1 MADSYTKLYAGKAA
15 AGFMSAS
22 LLSGETLAK
31 GNLTVLP
38 NVAFKVN
45 LNNFNLA
52 AAAVADATCDFTSAG
67 DVTYVEKALAP
78 KRLQVN
84 RALCKNDWLS
94 TWAGAN
100 MRAGLDGTLQSDFAT
115 YLISYA
121 GSLVGQQVE
130 KSIWAGSAATGGE
143 FDGFEA
149 LAAADAAVVD
159 VAIPTDAGGAD
170 VPLDAA
176 NIIAQIGRVRD
187 AIPNAVYGQ
196 DDLAIYM
203 GTAAFKFYISAQAAL
218 GYLNQYHAGVTES
231 NFEGIPIK
239 WAPGMGANRMVAGR
253 KSNMFFAT
261 DLEGDM
267 TEVKLLDQTMVDGS
281 DNVNL
286 VMKFNAGV
294 GYSTSADIVL
304 YA

>member
-1 MADSYTKLYAGKAA
+1 MAENITALYAGKAA
-15 AGFMSAS
+15 SGFMSAS

-31 GNLTVLP
+31 GYITVLP
-38 NVAFKVN
+38 NVAYKVN
-45 LNNFNLA
+45 LNNFSMTA
-52 AAAVADATCDFTSAG
+52 ASVADSTCAFTDAG
-67 DVTYVEKALAP
+67 DVNYVEKALAP

-84 RALCKNDWLS
+84 KALCKNNWLQ
-94 TWAGAN
+94 TWAGSN
-100 MRAGLDGTLQSDFAT
+100 MRAGLDGSLQSDFAT

-130 KSIWAGSAATGGE
+130 KSIWQGAAGTSGE

-149 LAAADAAVVD
+149 LLAADAAVVD
-159 VAIPTDAGGAD
+159 VAAVAGGI
-170 VPLDAA
+170 DAA
-176 NIIAQIGRVRD
+176 NIIAEIGKVRD
-187 AIPNAVYGQ
+187 AIPAAVYGQ
-196 DDLAIYM
+196 EDTCIFM
-203 GTAAFKFYISAQAAL
+203 GTSAFRSYISAQAAL

-231 NFEGIPIK
+231 NFEGIPLK
-239 WAPGMGANRMVAGR
+239 WCPGMSDNKMVAGR
-253 KSNMFFAT
+253 KSNLFFAT
-261 DLEGDM
+261 DLEGDL
-267 TEVKLLDQTMVDGS
+267 TEVKLLDQTLVDGS

>member
-31 GNLTVLP
+31 GYLTVLP

-130 KSIWAGSAATGGE
+130 KSIWAGAAGNSGE
-143 FDGFEA
+143 FDGFET
-149 LAAADAAVVD
+149 LLAADAAVVD
-159 VAIPTDAGGAD
+159 VAKTTLNAG
-170 VPLDAA
+170 

-196 DDLAIYM
+196 DDLCIFM

-218 GYLNQYHAGVTES
+218 GYLNQYHAGVTDA

-239 WAPGMGANRMVAGR
+239 WCPGMSADKMIAGR

-294 GYSTSADIVL
+294 GYSTGADIVL
-304 YA
+304 YS

>member
-31 GNLTVLP
+31 GYLTVLP

-130 KSIWAGSAATGGE
+130 KSIWQGAAGTSGE
-143 FDGFEA
+143 FDGFQA
-149 LAAADAAVVD
+149 LLTAD
-159 VAIPTDAGGAD
+159 GGAD
-170 VPLDAA
+170 VSAVA
-176 NIIAQIGRVRD
+176 GGINAGNVIAEIGKVRD
-187 AIPNAVYGQ
+187 GIADAVYGQ
-196 DDLAIYM
+196 DDLCIFM
-203 GTAAFKFYISAQAAL
+203 GTAAFKHYISAQAAL

-239 WAPGMGANRMVAGR
+239 WCPGMAANVMVAGR
-253 KSNMFFAT
+253 KSNLFFAT

-294 GYSTSADIVL
+294 GYSTRADIVL

>member
-1 MADSYTKLYAGKAA
+1 MAENITALYAGKAA
-15 AGFMSAS
+15 SGFMSAS

-31 GNLTVLP
+31 GYITVLP
-38 NVAFKVN
+38 NVAYKVN
-45 LNNFNLA
+45 LNNFSMTA
-52 AAAVADATCDFTSAG
+52 ASVADSTCAFTDAG
-67 DVTYVEKALAP
+67 DVNYVEKALTP

-84 RALCKNDWLS
+84 KALCKNNWLQ
-94 TWAGAN
+94 TWAGSN
-100 MRAGLDGTLQSDFAT
+100 MRAGLDGSLQSDFAT

-130 KSIWAGSAATGGE
+130 KSIWAGAAGTSGE

-149 LAAADAAVVD
+149 LLAADAAVVD
-159 VAIPTDAGGAD
+159 VVGTT
-170 VPLDAA
+170 LNAA
-176 NIIAQIGRVRD
+176 NIIVEIGKVRD
-187 AIPNAVYGQ
+187 AIPSAVYGQ
-196 DDLAIYM
+196 EDTCIFM
-203 GTAAFKFYISAQAAL
+203 GTAAFRSYIAAQAAL

-231 NFEGIPIK
+231 NFEGIPLK
-239 WAPGMGANRMVAGR
+239 WCPGMSANKMVAGR
-253 KSNMFFAT
+253 KSNLFFAT

-294 GYSTSADIVL
+294 GYSTRADIVL

>member
-1 MADSYTKLYAGKAA
+1 MAENITALYAGKAA
-15 AGFMSAS
+15 SGFMSAS

-31 GNLTVLP
+31 GYITVLP
-38 NVAFKVN
+38 NVAYKVN
-45 LNNFNLA
+45 LNNFSMTA
-52 AAAVADATCDFTSAG
+52 ASVADSTCAFTDAG
-67 DVTYVEKALAP
+67 DVNYVEKALTP

-84 RALCKNDWLS
+84 KALCKNNWLQ
-94 TWAGAN
+94 TWAGSN
-100 MRAGLDGTLQSDFAT
+100 MRAGLDGSLQSDFAT

-130 KSIWAGSAATGGE
+130 KSIWQGAAGTSGE

-149 LAAADAAVVD
+149 LLAADAAVVD
-159 VAIPTDAGGAD
+159 VAAVAGGI
-170 VPLDAA
+170 DAA
-176 NIIAQIGRVRD
+176 NIIAEIGKVRD
-187 AIPNAVYGQ
+187 AIPAAVYGQ
-196 DDLAIYM
+196 EDTCIFM
-203 GTAAFKFYISAQAAL
+203 GTSAFRSYISAQAAL

-239 WAPGMGANRMVAGR
+239 WCPGMAANVMVAGR
-253 KSNMFFAT
+253 KSNLFFAT

-294 GYSTSADIVL
+294 GYSTGADIVL

>member
-31 GNLTVLP
+31 GYLTVLP

-130 KSIWAGSAATGGE
+130 KSIWQGAAGTSGE
-143 FDGFEA
+143 FDGFQA
-149 LAAADAAVVD
+149 LLTAD
-159 VAIPTDAGGAD
+159 GGAD
-170 VPLDAA
+170 VAA
-176 NIIAQIGRVRD
+176 VGGGINAGNVIAEIGKVRD
-187 AIPNAVYGQ
+187 GIADAVYGQ
-196 DDLAIYM
+196 DDLCIFM
-203 GTAAFKFYISAQAAL
+203 GTAAFKHYISAQAAL

-239 WAPGMGANRMVAGR
+239 WCPGMAANVMVAGR
-253 KSNMFFAT
+253 KSNLFFAT

-294 GYSTSADIVL
+294 GYSTRADIVL

>member
-130 KSIWAGSAATGGE
+130 KSIWSGSAATGGE

-149 LAAADAAVVD
+149 LLTAD
-159 VAIPTDAGGAD
+159 GGAD
-170 VPLDAA
+170 VASTALDAA

-203 GTAAFKFYISAQAAL
+203 GTAAFKFYISAQAAF
-218 GYLNQYHAGVTES
+218 VT
-231 NFEGIPIK
+231 
-239 WAPGMGANRMVAGR
+239 
-253 KSNMFFAT
+253 
-261 DLEGDM
+261 
-267 TEVKLLDQTMVDGS
+267 
-281 DNVNL
+281 
-286 VMKFNAGV
+286 
-294 GYSTSADIVL
+294 
-304 YA
+304 

>member
-31 GNLTVLP
+31 GYLTVLP

-130 KSIWAGSAATGGE
+130 KSIWAGAAGNSGE
-143 FDGFEA
+143 FDGFET
-149 LAAADAAVVD
+149 LLAADAAVVD
-159 VAIPTDAGGAD
+159 VAKTTLNAG
-170 VPLDAA
+170 

-196 DDLAIYM
+196 DDLCIFM

-218 GYLNQYHAGVTES
+218 GYLNQYHAGVTDA

-239 WAPGMGANRMVAGR
+239 WCPGMSADKMVAGR

-294 GYSTSADIVL
+294 GYSTGADIVL
-304 YA
+304 YS

>member
-1 MADSYTKLYAGKAA
+1 MAVNDSYTKLYAGKAA

-31 GNLTVLP
+31 GYLTVLP

-52 AAAVADATCDFTSAG
+52 AGAVADATCDFTNAG

-100 MRAGLDGTLQSDFAT
+100 MRAGLDGSLQSDFAT

-130 KSIWAGSAATGGE
+130 KSIWQGAAGTGGE
-143 FDGFEA
+143 FDGFQA
-149 LAAADAAVVD
+149 LLTAD
-159 VAIPTDAGGAD
+159 GGAD
-170 VPLDAA
+170 VGAVA
-176 NIIAQIGRVRD
+176 GGINAGNVIAEIGKVRD
-187 AIPNAVYGQ
+187 GIADAVYGQ
-196 DDLAIYM
+196 DDLCIFM
-203 GTAAFKFYISAQAAL
+203 GTAAFKHYISAQAAL

-239 WAPGMGANRMVAGR
+239 WCPGMAANVMVAGR

-294 GYSTSADIVL
+294 GYSTRADIVL

>member
-31 GNLTVLP
+31 GYLTVLP

-52 AAAVADATCDFTSAG
+52 AGAVADATCDFTSAG

-100 MRAGLDGTLQSDFAT
+100 MRAGLDGSLQSDFAT

-130 KSIWAGSAATGGE
+130 KSIWQGAATNGGE
-143 FDGFEA
+143 FDGFEVQ
-149 LAAADAAVVD
+149 LAADAAVVD
-159 VAIPTDAGGAD
+159 VTGTTLNAG
-170 VPLDAA
+170 
-176 NIIAQIGRVRD
+176 NIIAELGKVRD
-187 AIPNAVYGQ
+187 AIPEAVYGQ
-196 DDLAIYM
+196 EDSCIFM

-218 GYLNQYHAGVTES
+218 GYLNQYHAGSTEA
-231 NFEGIPIK
+231 NFEGIPLK
-239 WAPGMGANRMVAGR
+239 WCPGMSADKMIAGR

-294 GYSTSADIVL
+294 GYSTGADIVL

>member
-31 GNLTVLP
+31 GYLTVLP

-100 MRAGLDGTLQSDFAT
+100 MRAGLDGSLQTDFAT

-130 KSIWAGSAATGGE
+130 KSIWQGATANSGE
-143 FDGFEA
+143 FDGFQA
-149 LAAADAAVVD
+149 LLTAD
-159 VAIPTDAGGAD
+159 GGAD
-170 VPLDAA
+170 VAAVGGGITAA
-176 NIIAQIGRVRD
+176 NVIAEIGKVRD
-187 AIPNAVYGQ
+187 AIADAVYGQ
-196 DDLAIYM
+196 DDLCIFM
-203 GTAAFKFYISAQAAL
+203 GTAAFKAYVAAQAAL

-239 WAPGMGANRMVAGR
+239 WCPGMAANVMVAGR

-261 DLEGDM
+261 DLEGDL

-294 GYSTSADIVL
+294 GYSTRADIVL

>member
-1 MADSYTKLYAGKAA
+1 MADTYTRLYAGKAA

-31 GNLTVLP
+31 GYLTVLP

-52 AAAVADATCDFTSAG
+52 AGAVADATCDFTSAG

-130 KSIWAGSAATGGE
+130 KSIWQGAAATGGE
-143 FDGFEA
+143 FDGFQA
-149 LAAADAAVVD
+149 LLTAD
-159 VAIPTDAGGAD
+159 GGAD
-170 VPLDAA
+170 VSAVA
-176 NIIAQIGRVRD
+176 GGINAGNVIAEIGKVRD
-187 AIPNAVYGQ
+187 GIADAVYGQ
-196 DDLAIYM
+196 DDLCIFM
-203 GTAAFKFYISAQAAL
+203 GTAAFKHYISAQAAL

-239 WAPGMGANRMVAGR
+239 WCPGMAANVMVAGR

-261 DLEGDM
+261 DLEGDL

-294 GYSTSADIVL
+294 GYSTRADIVL

>member
-31 GNLTVLP
+31 GYLTVLP

-130 KSIWAGSAATGGE
+130 KSIWQGAAGNSGE
-143 FDGFEA
+143 FDGFQA
-149 LAAADAAVVD
+149 LLTAD
-159 VAIPTDAGGAD
+159 GGAD
-170 VPLDAA
+170 VTAVGGGIDAA
-176 NIIAQIGRVRD
+176 NVIAEIGKVRD
-187 AIPNAVYGQ
+187 AIADAVYGQ
-196 DDLAIYM
+196 DDLCIFM
-203 GTAAFKFYISAQAAL
+203 GTAAFKSYISAQAAL

-239 WAPGMGANRMVAGR
+239 WCPGMAANVMVAGR
-253 KSNMFFAT
+253 KSNLFFAT

-294 GYSTSADIVL
+294 GYSTRADIVL

>member
-1 MADSYTKLYAGKAA
+1 MADTYTRLYAGKAA

-31 GNLTVLP
+31 GYLTVLP

-52 AAAVADATCDFTSAG
+52 AGAVADATCDFTSAG

-130 KSIWAGSAATGGE
+130 KSIWQGAAGNSGE
-143 FDGFEA
+143 FDGFQA
-149 LAAADAAVVD
+149 LLTAD
-159 VAIPTDAGGAD
+159 GGAD
-170 VPLDAA
+170 VAAVGGGITAA
-176 NIIAQIGRVRD
+176 NVIAEIGKVRD
-187 AIPNAVYGQ
+187 GIADAVYGQ
-196 DDLAIYM
+196 DDLCIFM
-203 GTAAFKFYISAQAAL
+203 GTAAFKHYISAQAAL

-239 WAPGMGANRMVAGR
+239 WCPGMAANVMVAGR
-253 KSNMFFAT
+253 KSNLFFAT

-294 GYSTSADIVL
+294 GYSTRADIVL

>member
-1 MADSYTKLYAGKAA
+1 MADSYTKLYRGKAA

-31 GNLTVLP
+31 GYLTVLP

-130 KSIWAGSAATGGE
+130 KSIWQGAAATGGE
-143 FDGFEA
+143 FDGFQA
-149 LAAADAAVVD
+149 LLTAD
-159 VAIPTDAGGAD
+159 GGAD
-170 VPLDAA
+170 VAA
-176 NIIAQIGRVRD
+176 VGGGINAGNVIAEIGKVRD
-187 AIPNAVYGQ
+187 GIADAVYGQ
-196 DDLAIYM
+196 DDLCIFM
-203 GTAAFKFYISAQAAL
+203 GTAAFKHYISAQAAL

-239 WAPGMGANRMVAGR
+239 WCPGMAANVMVAGR

-294 GYSTSADIVL
+294 GYSTRADIVL

>member
-1 MADSYTKLYAGKAA
+1 MADSLTKNYVGKAA

-38 NVAFKVN
+38 NVAFQVN
-45 LNNFNLA
+45 LNNFNLSA
-52 AAAVADATCDFTSAG
+52 EAVTDSTCDFTSAG
-67 DVTYVEKALAP
+67 VVTYVEKPLAP

-84 RALCKNDWLS
+84 RALCKGNWLS

-100 MRAGLDGTLQSDFAT
+100 MRAGLDGTLQTDFAT

-130 KSIWAGSAATGGE
+130 TSIWSGAAGTSGQ

-149 LAAADAAVVD
+149 LLFAD
-159 VAIPTDAGGAD
+159 GGAD
-170 VPLDAA
+170 VAA
-176 NIIAQIGRVRD
+176 GTLSATNIIAELGKVRD

-196 DDLAIYM
+196 DDLAIFV
-203 GTAAFKFYISAQAAL
+203 GTAAFKYYIAAQAAL
-218 GYLNQYHAGVTES
+218 GYLNQYHAGVTEA
-231 NFEGIPIK
+231 NFEGIKIV
-239 WAPGMGANRMVAGR
+239 WSPGMGADKMIAGR

-261 DLEGDM
+261 DLEGDL

-286 VMKFNAGV
+286 VMRFNAGV
-294 GYSTSADIVL
+294 GYSTRADIVL

>member
-31 GNLTVLP
+31 GYLTVLP

-130 KSIWAGSAATGGE
+130 KSIWQGATGNSGE
-143 FDGFEA
+143 FDGFET
-149 LAAADAAVVD
+149 LLAADAAVVD
-159 VAIPTDAGGAD
+159 VAIPQDGGVD
-170 VPLDAA
+170 VPLSAA

-196 DDLAIYM
+196 DDLCIFM

-218 GYLNQYHAGVTES
+218 GYLNQYHAGVTDA

-239 WAPGMGANRMVAGR
+239 WCPGMSADKMVAGR

-294 GYSTSADIVL
+294 GYSTGADIVL
-304 YA
+304 YS

>member
-31 GNLTVLP
+31 GYLTVLP

-130 KSIWAGSAATGGE
+130 KSIWQGAAATGGE
-143 FDGFEA
+143 FDGFQA
-149 LAAADAAVVD
+149 LLTAD
-159 VAIPTDAGGAD
+159 GGAD
-170 VPLDAA
+170 VAA
-176 NIIAQIGRVRD
+176 VGGGINAGNVIAEIGKVRD
-187 AIPNAVYGQ
+187 GIADAVYGQ
-196 DDLAIYM
+196 DDLCIFM
-203 GTAAFKFYISAQAAL
+203 GTAAFKHYISAQAAL

-239 WAPGMGANRMVAGR
+239 WCPGMAANVMVAGR
-253 KSNMFFAT
+253 KSNLFFAT

-267 TEVKLLDQTMVDGS
+267 TEVKLLDQTLVDGS

-286 VMKFNAGV
+286 VMRFNAGV

>member
-1 MADSYTKLYAGKAA
+1 MADSLTKNYVGKAA

-38 NVAFKVN
+38 NVAFQVN
-45 LNNFNLA
+45 LNNFNLSA
-52 AAAVADATCDFTSAG
+52 SAVTDSTCDFTSAG
-67 DVTYVEKALAP
+67 DVTYVEKPLAP

-84 RALCKNDWLS
+84 RALCKGNWLS

-100 MRAGLDGTLQSDFAT
+100 MRAGLDGTLQTDFAT

-130 KSIWAGSAATGGE
+130 TSIWSGAAGTSGE

-149 LAAADAAVVD
+149 LLTAD
-159 VAIPTDAGGAD
+159 GGAD
-170 VPLDAA
+170 VASIALDAS
-176 NIIAQIGRVRD
+176 NIIAQLGRVRD

-196 DDLAIYM
+196 DDLAIFV
-203 GTAAFKFYISAQAAL
+203 GTAAFKYYIAAQAAL
-218 GYLNQYHAGVTES
+218 GYLNQYHAGVTEA
-231 NFEGIPIK
+231 NFEGIKIV
-239 WAPGMGANRMVAGR
+239 WSPGMGANRMVAGR

-261 DLEGDM
+261 DLEGDL

-286 VMKFNAGV
+286 VMRFNAGV
-294 GYSTSADIVL
+294 GYSTRADIVL

>member
-1 MADSYTKLYAGKAA
+1 MAENITALYAGKAA
-15 AGFMSAS
+15 SGFMSAS

-31 GNLTVLP
+31 GYITVLP
-38 NVAFKVN
+38 NVAYKVN
-45 LNNFNLA
+45 LNNFSMTA
-52 AAAVADATCDFTSAG
+52 ASVADSTCAFTDAG
-67 DVTYVEKALAP
+67 DVNYVEKALTP

-84 RALCKNDWLS
+84 KALCKNNWLQ
-94 TWAGAN
+94 TWAGSN
-100 MRAGLDGTLQSDFAT
+100 MRAGLDGSLQSDFAT

-130 KSIWAGSAATGGE
+130 KSIWQGATGNSGE
-143 FDGFEA
+143 FDGFEV
-149 LAAADAAVVD
+149 LLAADAAVVD
-159 VAIPTDAGGAD
+159 VAAVAGGIN
-170 VPLDAA
+170 AA
-176 NIIAQIGRVRD
+176 NIIAEIGKVRD
-187 AIPNAVYGQ
+187 AIPAAVYGQ
-196 DDLAIYM
+196 EDTCIFM
-203 GTAAFKFYISAQAAL
+203 GTSAFRSYISAQAAL

-231 NFEGIPIK
+231 NFEGIPLK
-239 WAPGMGANRMVAGR
+239 WCPGMSANKMVAGR

-267 TEVKLLDQTMVDGS
+267 TEVKLLDQTLVDGS

>member
-31 GNLTVLP
+31 GYLTVLP

-130 KSIWAGSAATGGE
+130 KSIWQGATGNSGE
-143 FDGFEA
+143 FDGFQA
-149 LAAADAAVVD
+149 LLTAD
-159 VAIPTDAGGAD
+159 GGAD
-170 VPLDAA
+170 VAAVGGGITAA
-176 NIIAQIGRVRD
+176 NVIAEIGKVRD
-187 AIPNAVYGQ
+187 GIADAVYGQ
-196 DDLAIYM
+196 DDLCIFM
-203 GTAAFKFYISAQAAL
+203 GTAAFKHYISAQAAL

-239 WAPGMGANRMVAGR
+239 WCPGMAANVMVAGR
-253 KSNMFFAT
+253 KSNLFFAT

-294 GYSTSADIVL
+294 GYSTRADIVL

>member
-130 KSIWAGSAATGGE
+130 KSIWQGAAGTSGE
-143 FDGFEA
+143 FDGFQA
-149 LAAADAAVVD
+149 LLTAD
-159 VAIPTDAGGAD
+159 GGAD
-170 VPLDAA
+170 VAA
-176 NIIAQIGRVRD
+176 VGGGINAGNVIAEIGKVRD
-187 AIPNAVYGQ
+187 AIADAVYGQ
-196 DDLAIYM
+196 DDLCIFM
-203 GTAAFKFYISAQAAL
+203 GTAAFKSYISAQAAL

-239 WAPGMGANRMVAGR
+239 WCPGMAANVMVAGR
-253 KSNMFFAT
+253 KSNLFFAT

-294 GYSTSADIVL
+294 GYSTRADIVL

>member
-149 LAAADAAVVD
+149 LL
-159 VAIPTDAGGAD
+159 TDDGGAD
-170 VPLDAA
+170 VASTALDAT

-294 GYSTSADIVL
+294 GYSTRADIVL

>member
-31 GNLTVLP
+31 GYLTVLP

-130 KSIWAGSAATGGE
+130 KSIWQGAAGTSGE
-143 FDGFEA
+143 FDGFQA
-149 LAAADAAVVD
+149 LLTAD
-159 VAIPTDAGGAD
+159 GGAD
-170 VPLDAA
+170 VAAVGGGITAA
-176 NIIAQIGRVRD
+176 NVIAEIGKVRD
-187 AIPNAVYGQ
+187 GIADAVYGQ
-196 DDLAIYM
+196 DDLCIFM
-203 GTAAFKFYISAQAAL
+203 GTAAFKHYISAQAAL

-239 WAPGMGANRMVAGR
+239 WCPGMAANVMVAGR
-253 KSNMFFAT
+253 KSNLFFAT

-294 GYSTSADIVL
+294 GYSTRADIVL

>member
-1 MADSYTKLYAGKAA
+1 MADSLTKNYVGKAA

-38 NVAFKVN
+38 NVAFQVN
-45 LNNFNLA
+45 LNNFNLSA
-52 AAAVADATCDFTSAG
+52 SAVTDSTCDFTSAG
-67 DVTYVEKALAP
+67 DVTYVEKPLAP

-84 RALCKNDWLS
+84 RALCKGNWLS

-100 MRAGLDGTLQSDFAT
+100 MRAGLDGTLQTDFAT

-130 KSIWAGSAATGGE
+130 TSIWSGAAGTSGQ

-149 LAAADAAVVD
+149 LLTAD
-159 VAIPTDAGGAD
+159 GGAD
-170 VPLDAA
+170 VASIALDAS
-176 NIIAQIGRVRD
+176 NIIAQLGRVRD

-196 DDLAIYM
+196 DDLAIFV
-203 GTAAFKFYISAQAAL
+203 GTAAFKYYIAAQAAL
-218 GYLNQYHAGVTES
+218 GYLNQYHAGVTEA
-231 NFEGIPIK
+231 NFEGIKIV
-239 WAPGMGANRMVAGR
+239 WSPGMGANRMIAGR

-261 DLEGDM
+261 DLEGDL

-286 VMKFNAGV
+286 VMRFNAGV
-294 GYSTSADIVL
+294 GYSTRADIVL

>member
-31 GNLTVLP
+31 GYLTVLP

-130 KSIWAGSAATGGE
+130 KSIWQGAAATGGE
-143 FDGFEA
+143 FDGFQA
-149 LAAADAAVVD
+149 LLTAD
-159 VAIPTDAGGAD
+159 GGAD
-170 VPLDAA
+170 VAAVGGGITAA
-176 NIIAQIGRVRD
+176 NVIAEIGRVRD
-187 AIPNAVYGQ
+187 GIADAVYGQ
-196 DDLAIYM
+196 DDLCIFM
-203 GTAAFKFYISAQAAL
+203 GTAAFKHYISAQAAL

-239 WAPGMGANRMVAGR
+239 WCPGMAANVMVAGR

-294 GYSTSADIVL
+294 GYSTRADIVL

>member
-31 GNLTVLP
+31 GYLTVLP

-45 LNNFNLA
+45 LNNFNLD
-52 AAAVADATCDFTSAG
+52 AAAVADATCAFTSAG

-130 KSIWAGSAATGGE
+130 KSIWQGAAGTNGE
-143 FDGFEA
+143 FDGFQA
-149 LAAADAAVVD
+149 LLTAD
-159 VAIPTDAGGAD
+159 GGAD
-170 VPLDAA
+170 VSAVA
-176 NIIAQIGRVRD
+176 GGINAGNVIAEIGKVRD
-187 AIPNAVYGQ
+187 GIADAVYGQ
-196 DDLAIYM
+196 DDLCIFM
-203 GTAAFKFYISAQAAL
+203 GTAAFKHYISAQAAL

-239 WAPGMGANRMVAGR
+239 WCPGMAANVMVAGR

-261 DLEGDM
+261 DLEGDL

-294 GYSTSADIVL
+294 GYSTRADIVL

>member
-31 GNLTVLP
+31 GYLTVLP

-130 KSIWAGSAATGGE
+130 KSIWQGAAGTSGE
-143 FDGFEA
+143 FDGFQA
-149 LAAADAAVVD
+149 LLTAD
-159 VAIPTDAGGAD
+159 GGAD
-170 VPLDAA
+170 VAAVGGGITAA
-176 NIIAQIGRVRD
+176 NVIAEIGKVRD
-187 AIPNAVYGQ
+187 GIADAVYGQ
-196 DDLAIYM
+196 DDLCIFM
-203 GTAAFKFYISAQAAL
+203 GTAAFKHYISAQAAL

-239 WAPGMGANRMVAGR
+239 WCPGMAANVMVAGR
-253 KSNMFFAT
+253 KSNLFFAT

>member
-31 GNLTVLP
+31 GYLTVLP

-130 KSIWAGSAATGGE
+130 KSIWQGAAATGGE
-143 FDGFEA
+143 FDGFQA
-149 LAAADAAVVD
+149 LLTAD
-159 VAIPTDAGGAD
+159 GGAD
-170 VPLDAA
+170 VAA
-176 NIIAQIGRVRD
+176 VGGGITAGNVIAEIGRVRD
-187 AIPNAVYGQ
+187 GIADAVYGQ
-196 DDLAIYM
+196 DDLCIFM
-203 GTAAFKFYISAQAAL
+203 GTAAFKHYISAQAAL

-239 WAPGMGANRMVAGR
+239 WCPGMAANVMVAGR

-261 DLEGDM
+261 DLEGDL

-294 GYSTSADIVL
+294 GYSTRADIVL

>member
-31 GNLTVLP
+31 GYLTVLP

-130 KSIWAGSAATGGE
+130 KSIWAGAAGTSGE
-143 FDGFEA
+143 FDGFET
-149 LAAADAAVVD
+149 LLAADAAVVD
-159 VAIPTDAGGAD
+159 VAKTTLNAG
-170 VPLDAA
+170 

-196 DDLAIYM
+196 DDLCIFM

-218 GYLNQYHAGVTES
+218 GYLNQYHAGVTDA

-239 WAPGMGANRMVAGR
+239 WCPGMSADKMVAGR

-261 DLEGDM
+261 DLEGDL

-294 GYSTSADIVL
+294 GYSTGADIVL
-304 YA
+304 YS

>member
-1 MADSYTKLYAGKAA
+1 MPNDTYTKLYAGKAA

-31 GNLTVLP
+31 GYLTVLP

-45 LNNFNLA
+45 LNNFNLD

-130 KSIWAGSAATGGE
+130 KSIWQGAAGTSGE
-143 FDGFEA
+143 FDGFQA
-149 LAAADAAVVD
+149 LLTAD
-159 VAIPTDAGGAD
+159 GGAD
-170 VPLDAA
+170 VAAVGGGITAA
-176 NIIAQIGRVRD
+176 NVIAEIGRVRD
-187 AIPNAVYGQ
+187 GIADAVYGQ
-196 DDLAIYM
+196 DDLCIFM
-203 GTAAFKFYISAQAAL
+203 GTAAFKHYISAQAAL

-239 WAPGMGANRMVAGR
+239 WCPGMAANVMVAGR

-294 GYSTSADIVL
+294 GYSTRADIVL

>member
-1 MADSYTKLYAGKAA
+1 MADSLTKLYAGKAA

-52 AAAVADATCDFTSAG
+52 AAAVANATCDFTTAG
-67 DVTYVEKALAP
+67 DITYVEKALAP

-84 RALCKNDWLS
+84 KALCKNDWLS

-100 MRAGLDGTLQSDFAT
+100 MRAGLDGTLQTDFAT

-130 KSIWAGSAATGGE
+130 TSIWSGASGNNGQ
-143 FDGFEA
+143 FDGFQA
-149 LAAADAAVVD
+149 LLTADGTVVD
-159 VAIPTDAGGAD
+159 VAAGTLA
-170 VPLDAA
+170 AA
-176 NIIAQIGRVRD
+176 NIIAEIGKVRD

-239 WAPGMGANRMVAGR
+239 WAPGMAANVMVAGR

-267 TEVKLLDQTMVDGS
+267 TEVKLLDQTLVDGS

-286 VMKFNAGV
+286 VMRFNAGV
-294 GYSTSADIVL
+294 GYSTGADMVL

>member
-1 MADSYTKLYAGKAA
+1 MADSITELYSGKAA

-38 NVAFKVN
+38 NVAYKVN

-52 AAAVADATCDFTSAG
+52 AAAVADATCDFTTAG
-67 DVTYVEKALAP
+67 DITYVEKALAP

-84 RALCKNDWLS
+84 KALCKNDWLK

-100 MRAGLDGTLQSDFAT
+100 MRAGLDGTLQTDFAT

-130 KSIWAGSAATGGE
+130 SSIWSGAAGNSGQ
-143 FDGFEA
+143 FDGFQA
-149 LAAADAAVVD
+149 LLAADATVVD
-159 VAIPTDAGGAD
+159 VTATT
-170 VPLDAA
+170 LSAA
-176 NIIAQIGRVRD
+176 NIIAQIGAVRD

-196 DDLAIYM
+196 DDLAIYV
-203 GTAAFKFYISAQAAL
+203 GTAAFKFYVSAQAAL

-239 WAPGMGANRMVAGR
+239 WAPGMGANKMVAGR

-267 TEVKLLDQTMVDGS
+267 TEVKLLDQTLVDGS

-286 VMKFNAGV
+286 VMRFNAGV
-294 GYSTSADIVL
+294 GYSTGADMVL
-304 YA
+304 YS